1 MLALKRYRGKWR
13 AELSQFSQRLVSLSL
28 EQCMYGEWGG
38 KGWEQGRE
46 GVASW
51 VARQAQS
58 LEAHY
63 RHFAPQAAGSGGA
76 ERARGFF

>member
-1 MLALKRYRGKWR
+1 MGSGEGRDGK
-13 AELSQFSQRLVSLSL
+13 
-28 EQCMYGEWGG
+28 
-38 KGWEQGRE
+38 GRE

-76 ERARGFF
+76 ERARGLF